1 MEGEPGKER
10 AEGCQVTVLRAAGSR
25 LGPDEQALQA
35 GMQARTRA
43 RRAPHTMGTK
53 GAVRLVRSKVPAQA
67 LMPGQLDP
75 RGDEGPRAV
84 GRKPGNETRLASSP
98 RAPYTHLV
106 WTGVGG
112 WAGRRGALTSCSMHA
127 PPPPPPAP
135 PRHPRGHLCRRQ

>member
-1 MEGEPGKER
+1 MVGAHGWEESGGSQVGGAPGGSSGMEGEPGKER

-84 GRKPGNETRLASSP
+84 GRKPGNETRLARSEE
-98 RAPYTHLV
+98 RR
-106 WTGVGG
+106 VGKECL
-112 WAGRRGALTSCSMHA
+112 R
-127 PPPPPPAP
+127 
-135 PRHPRGHLCRRQ
+135 LCRSRWSPYH